1 MLARLATKKSEIE
14 DITEVKKWLDRLLL
28 KFSVCFASFQRHDR
42 TSFNIPQPM
51 KRFPQFMYHLRRSGF
66 INPFGSPPDQ
76 SIYMK
81 TCMQRQSIPN
91 CLTMIQPLLLQYS
104 TESLQPTPVELDLQA
119 LQNDVILLLDTYFNV
134 LVWYGDHI
142 KGWKD

>member
-14 DITEVKKWLDRLLL
+14 DVTEVKKWLDRLLL

-42 TSFNIPQPM
+42 TSFNIPQAM
-51 KRFPQFMYHLRRSGF
+51 KSFPQFMYHLRRSGF

-81 TCMQRQSIPN
+81 TCMQR
-91 CLTMIQPLLLQYS
+91 
-104 TESLQPTPVELDLQA
+104 
-119 LQNDVILLLDTYFNV
+119 
-134 LVWYGDHI
+134 
-142 KGWKD
+142 